1 MLLDHNKLASLDAI
15 PYLNKEFLS
24 TLDEVQQVF
33 LIESR
38 LYQKKHV
45 NYRIFEDISE
55 MKEVMTEQNRSLV
68 MRNKDEFEMEQMLI
82 DVMQS

>member
-1 MLLDHNKLASLDAI
+1 MDAI
-15 PYLNKEFLS
+15 PYLNKDFLS
-24 TLDEVQQVF
+24 SLDEVQQVL

-55 MKEVMTEQNRSLV
+55 MKEVMKEQNRSLI
-68 MRNKDEFEMEQMLI
+68 MRNKDEVEMEQILI

>member
-1 MLLDHNKLASLDAI
+1 MTSLDAI
-15 PYLNKEFLS
+15 PYLNNDFLS
-24 TLDEVQQVF
+24 SLDEVQQVL

-55 MKEVMTEQNRSLV
+55 MKEAMTEQNRSLI
-68 MRNKDEFEMEQMLI
+68 MRNKDEVEMEQMLI

>member
-1 MLLDHNKLASLDAI
+1 MLLDQNKLTSLDAI

-24 TLDEVQQVF
+24 TLDEVQQV
-33 LIESR
+33 LIIESR
-38 LYQKKHV
+38 LYQKKQA

-55 MKEVMTEQNRSLV
+55 MKELMTEVNRSLI
-68 MRNKDEFEMEQMLI
+68 MRSKDEVEMEQMLI

>member
-1 MLLDHNKLASLDAI
+1 MDAI
-15 PYLNKEFLS
+15 PYLNKDFLS
-24 TLDEVQQVF
+24 TLDEVQQVL

-45 NYRIFEDISE
+45 NYKIFEDISE
-55 MKEVMTEQNRSLV
+55 IKEVMTEQNRSII
-68 MRNKDEFEMEQMLI
+68 MRNKDEVEMEQMLI